1 MGLIYTRKIGVDE
14 NKPAFL
20 PGMCC
25 ANFQGSEFPFLNVD
39 VSRLQDLSGFFSG
52 CSNLVTTPMLGD
64 LTTKTGLDTAFEGC
78 AFLREI
84 LFTGQIASDISIY
97 SPSFIL
103 EEYIQ
108 ILNSL
113 QPQDSGNPKTL
124 KTFQDIAMVETSQ
137 SGIFTQVD
145 LNDTLLVFSG
155 FHWRASYNVTMNSLT
170 PTGDTSF
177 VDAVN
182 SVEGWQYGNV

>member
-1 MGLIYTRKIGVDE
+1 MGLIYTRKIGVNE
-14 NKPAFL
+14 NMPAFL

-52 CSNLVTTPMLGD
+52 CSNLLTTPMLGD
-64 LTTKTGLDTAFEGC
+64 LTSKTGLDTAFEGC

-84 LFTGQIASDISIY
+84 LFMGQIASDISIY
-97 SPSFIL
+97 SPGFIL
-103 EEYIQ
+103 EEYIK

-113 QPQDSGNPKTL
+113 QPQDKVNQKTL

-145 LNDTLLVFSG
+145 LNDTLLVFTNY
-155 FHWRASYNVTMNSLT
+155 HWRASYKETGGSVT

-182 SVEGWQYGNV
+182 SVEGWRYGNV